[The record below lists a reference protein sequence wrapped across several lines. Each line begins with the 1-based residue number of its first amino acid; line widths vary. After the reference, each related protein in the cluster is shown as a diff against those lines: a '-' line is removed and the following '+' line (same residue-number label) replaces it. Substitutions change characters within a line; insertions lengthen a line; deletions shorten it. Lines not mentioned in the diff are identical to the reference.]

1 LKYKTPLLKKIKKS
15 QYNLKL
21 KIMKKQTGIWID
33 STKAIIVTLNDG
45 KEFICEIQ
53 SDLENKVYHDKEGDK
68 GSFQGNQHINSDKTF
83 EERKKHQ
90 MNNFLKDVVNSVQE
104 SDELYLFGPA
114 ETKIKLQQK
123 INDDKLT
130 NNGKLKSVETSDNMT
145 SNQIVAKV
153 KKFYSEQL

>member
-1 LKYKTPLLKKIKKS
+1 MKKS
-15 QYNLKL
+15 PYNLKNE
-21 KIMKKQTGIWID
+21 KMKKQTGIWID

-53 SDLENKVYHDKEGDK
+53 SDMENKVYHDKEGDK

-83 EERKKHQ
+83 DERRKHQ
-90 MNNFLKDVVNSVQE
+90 MNNFLKNVISSVTE

-114 ETKIKLQQK
+114 ETKTKLQQK
-123 INDDKLT
+123 INNDKAT
-130 NNGKLKSVETSDNMT
+130 TIATKLKSVETSDNMT

-153 KKFYSEQL
+153 KKFYKPV

>member
-1 LKYKTPLLKKIKKS
+1 MY
-15 QYNLKL
+15 YNLKL
-21 KIMKKQTGIWID
+21 SNMKKQTGIWID

-45 KEFICEIQ
+45 KEFVCEIQ

-90 MNNFLKDVVNSVQE
+90 MNNFLKDVVTSVQE

-123 INDDKLT
+123 INDAKSAT
-130 NNGKLKSVETSDNMT
+130 NSKLKLVETADNMT

-153 KKFYSEQL
+153 KKFYSEIH

>member
-1 LKYKTPLLKKIKKS
+1 MY
-15 QYNLKL
+15 YNLKL
-21 KIMKKQTGIWID
+21 SNMKKQTGIWID

-45 KEFICEIQ
+45 KEFVCEIQ

-90 MNNFLKDVVNSVQE
+90 MNNFLKDVVTSVQE

-123 INDDKLT
+123 INDAKSAK
-130 NNGKLKSVETSDNMT
+130 NSKLKLVETADNMT

-153 KKFYSEQL
+153 KKFYSEIH